1 MQEEE
6 VLLAAG
12 GCDRV
17 GDGVGFILAGGLA
30 VLEPMTVPQRI
41 AAVKAAR
48 KRARIGTLVAAEL
61 DVAAAA
67 LHLFLADGRPDGLG
81 YAVAGGLAVL
91 EPMTLPQRIAAVNAA
106 RNKHAIIGGSRGQG
120 PAEMPGAG

>member
-6 VLLAAG
+6 VLLPAG

-17 GDGVGFILAGGLA
+17 GDGVGFIL
-30 VLEPMTVPQRI
+30 
-41 AAVKAAR
+41 
-48 KRARIGTLVAAEL
+48 
-61 DVAAAA
+61 
-67 LHLFLADGRPDGLG
+67 
-81 YAVAGGLAVL
+81 AGGLAVL